1 MELHQPSSALTDNRG
16 AARVNRGSEWRR
28 WEPHIHAPGTILNN
42 QFGGSDPW
50 GSYLTTLE
58 GLTPKV
64 EAIAVTDYYVT
75 DTYEEVFRQHGT
87 GRLPDVQLIFPNI
100 EVRLDVAAKS
110 GFVNLHL
117 LVSPED
123 PNHLAEVRR
132 ILTRLQ
138 FNAHGDR
145 FDCTRE
151 DLIRLGKRADP
162 TIRDDRLALA
172 HGATQFKVN
181 FAQLREVYGESDWAK
196 KNILIAVAGGI
207 GDGTSGVRQAAD
219 ATVRQ
224 EIEKFSHII
233 FASSQAQRE
242 FWLGLRDVSID
253 GLRTRYNGCKP
264 CLHGSDAHDQ
274 TSIGQP
280 VNDSFSWIKGA
291 LTFDSL
297 RQACIDPGGRA
308 YVGAVPPNHAMPSQ
322 VISQVEIT
330 QASWAVTPTI
340 PLTPGL
346 VAIVGARG
354 SGKTALADVIA
365 AGCDAIT
372 WASWNADENV
382 SPSFLVRARLLIGG
396 AKATLTWGGGNTITR
411 ALDGSDANGP
421 LTYPRA
427 RYLSQQFVEDLCSSK
442 GASEGL
448 IQEVERVIFEAHAE
462 DEREGA
468 LNFAELLESRIT
480 RFQQSRQREDEAIA
494 SISDRISEEL
504 EKEGLV
510 AAYDQQATQK
520 RSLIAGYNVDLGKL
534 VVKGTEVQAKRHA
547 ELSRAAQA
555 LNGKIQNLSNQ
566 RRTFL
571 TMQDE
576 VKSMRATK
584 APEMLRE
591 LQSRHTGSGLATAQ
605 WDEFLLD
612 YKGDVDKALAGYI
625 VWADQEIANINGVP
639 PPPRDPNIALIAD
652 GEDLAT
658 VKLATIK
665 AEMARLEQFISADT
679 VVRSQYAAL
688 SARIAQE
695 NSALKSLETR
705 LNDAQAALARRKTL
719 QTEREASYGR
729 VFDAIVSEQN
739 ELIALYAPLMARLA
753 SSSGTLRKLSFSV
766 SRVVDADTWG
776 DFAEDKLIDCRR
788 AGPFYGRGSLMK
800 LANSELK
807 PAWEVGSA
815 ADVQT
820 AMARFI
826 TKYSKDIL
834 AHAPY
839 VPTQKQEFRTWSRQF
854 AHWLFS
860 TDHISVRYEIAYDG
874 VDIRKLSPGT
884 RGIVLLLLYL
894 ALDDADDRPLI
905 IDQPE
910 ENLDP
915 KSVFD
920 ELVSL
925 FIAAKAK
932 RQVIMVTH
940 NANLVINTDADQI
953 IIADA
958 GPHPA
963 GGLPPI
969 TYVAGGLE
977 DANIR
982 KAVCDILEGGEDAFR
997 ERARRLRVRL
1007 ER

>member
-16 AARVNRGSEWRR
+16 GAMVNRGLEWRR

-340 PLTPGL
+340 PLNPGL